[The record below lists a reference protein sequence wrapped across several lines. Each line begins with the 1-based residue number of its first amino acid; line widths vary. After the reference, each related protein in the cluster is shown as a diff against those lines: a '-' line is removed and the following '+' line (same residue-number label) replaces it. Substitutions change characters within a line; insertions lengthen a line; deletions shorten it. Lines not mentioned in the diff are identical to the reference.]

1 MRLNGRGRAL
11 AGALLLTVLVA
22 AATFAATTILGL
34 RAELERLAGERAAA
48 VRAEAAVRR
57 AWQAE
62 VAALRAELATARRQR
77 DEARAR
83 LARTHA
89 QVREF
94 AAEVRRL
101 QTALAAAEARRVELA
116 DRAVALARDNRRLAE
131 RMVALRT
138 ARDEAARQLKGLR
151 WRAER
156 AEARVQALEAQQKRA
171 LAALETWLG
180 RRREALARLFAETG
194 LDPGAF
200 DPAEAAGGR
209 GGPWLPPRPAAAG
222 EGLEA
227 LLRWLVETEDLVRRL
242 PVVMPLIRARLT
254 SPFGNRRDPFGRGR
268 AFHAGIDLA
277 GRRGMPVRAPAA
289 GRVRFAGRRGA
300 YGLMVE
306 LEHAN
311 GLITRFAHLGR
322 IQVKPGQ
329 RVRRGDAIGR
339 VGSSG
344 RSTGPHLHYEVRV
357 KGRAVDPFTFVEAG
371 RDLLL
376 PPG

>member
-11 AGALLLTVLVA
+11 AGAVLLTVLVA
-22 AATFAATTILGL
+22 AATFAATAILGL

-83 LARTHA
+83 LARTRA
-89 QVREF
+89 QVRDL

-101 QTALAAAEARRVELA
+101 QTALAAAEARRAELA
-116 DRAVALARDNRRLAE
+116 GRVAVLERDNRRLAE
-131 RMVALRT
+131 RMLALRT

-156 AEARVQALEAQQKRA
+156 AEARARELEAQKKRT
-171 LAALETWLG
+171 LAALEAWLG

-200 DPAEAAGGR
+200 DAPEGR
-209 GGPWLPPRPAAAG
+209 GGPWLPPRPAAAD
-222 EGLEA
+222 EGLEV
-227 LLRWLVETEDLVRRL
+227 LLRWLVETEDLVQRL
-242 PVVMPLIRARLT
+242 PVAMPLIRARLT

-268 AFHAGIDLA
+268 GFHAGIDLA
-277 GRRGMPVRAPAA
+277 DRRGTPVRAPAA

-329 RVRRGDAIGR
+329 RVRRGDAIGQ